1 MALSRASL
9 DGTSAMHEE
18 AVDMEHHS
26 QKNSVHQ
33 RLRANS
39 TIMQVRKLLGT
50 SYRRLESFR
59 G

>member
-1 MALSRASL
+1 MALGRASL

-50 SYRRLESFR
+50 SVYQFQPQS
-59 G
+59 

>member
-39 TIMQVRKLLGT
+39 TIMQVRKLLGMLHH
-50 SYRRLESFR
+50 RLEPF
-59 G
+59 GG

>member
-1 MALSRASL
+1 MALGRASL

-50 SYRRLESFR
+50 AVDRFKPQ

>member
-18 AVDMEHHS
+18 AVDMDHHS

-39 TIMQVRKLLGT
+39 TIMQVRKLLG
-50 SYRRLESFR
+50 RLREQLEPSR